1 MFFTKFGLACWL
13 LDSLA
18 AGLGLSWLGWLG
30 WDGIWAG
37 LVRFD
42 ILFVNLALPFL
53 QRTGFS
59 TFYTT
64 TKRKSKRIGASFE
77 KDRKKERVAD
87 FEGGAPILFFSGS
100 WDRTEQ
106 QEKPEK
112 KTRNPATTTNLEE
125 SSQQEPS
132 RTRDGTEQRKRS
144 TREPSNQASSV
155 QAEPP
160 ASHSIEEQFL
170 KKARPKF
177 IQS

>member
-1 MFFTKFGLACWL
+1 MKENIKFVFYEIRVGL
-13 LDSLA
+13 LA
-18 AGLGLSWLGWLG
+18 AGLAGLGLSWLGWLG

-87 FEGGAPILFFSGS
+87 LG
-100 WDRTEQ
+100 
-106 QEKPEK
+106 
-112 KTRNPATTTNLEE
+112 
-125 SSQQEPS
+125 
-132 RTRDGTEQRKRS
+132 
-144 TREPSNQASSV
+144 
-155 QAEPP
+155 
-160 ASHSIEEQFL
+160 
-170 KKARPKF
+170 
-177 IQS
+177 